1 MLSNSLIQNIKNK
14 YSAALDAREALIV
27 DSRPLLRDSKK
38 AIFALHRGDTK
49 HAELLIHSVFKDV
62 HVVLRNVGDDKSSMH
77 DQGAF
82 FAAVEEFLE
91 ATFYFEFLTHSTT
104 GYAEKLL
111 EIIPGSTFIGALAD
125 YTGELARFALNRA
138 AEKQY
143 DDVFTVQK
151 EINLVLGQLLDVDI
165 TGKNRMKLEDIKR
178 NLKKVEGIA
187 YDISLRT

>member
-1 MLSNSLIQNIKNK
+1 MLSKSLIQKIKKK
-14 YSAALDAREALIV
+14 YAKSLDTREALIV

-38 AIFALHRGDTK
+38 AIFALHRGDMT
-49 HAELLIHSVFKDV
+49 HGEALIHSIFKDL
-62 HVVLRNVGDDKSSMH
+62 HVVLRKVGKDHSSLY

-82 FAAVEEFLE
+82 LAAVEEYLE
-91 ATFYFEFLTHSTT
+91 AVFYFEYLSHSTT
-104 GYAEKLL
+104 GYAEKLMD
-111 EIIPGSTFIGALAD
+111 IIPAATYIGALAD
-125 YTGELARFALNRA
+125 YTGELARFALNKA

-143 DDVFTVQK
+143 DVLPDVQK
-151 EINLVLGQLLDVDI
+151 EINVVLGQMLDIDI